1 MPEFS
6 SRPPPEKQACKG
18 QSDGRPCD
26 EIVKGREPGVEDIS
40 GVNLVHEGIEILS
53 GRILISNGGPGHPGI
68 WTEQESSGGPDAK
81 AFVVADSDSLET
93 DPLL

>member
-1 MPEFS
+1 MQGSFVNMLLVSTHFFMPEFS

-40 GVNLVHEGIEILS
+40 GVNLPGGGRKTDEKGCRVDQYGKAQHIL
-53 GRILISNGGPGHPGI
+53 R
-68 WTEQESSGGPDAK
+68 ES
-81 AFVVADSDSLET
+81 
-93 DPLL
+93 